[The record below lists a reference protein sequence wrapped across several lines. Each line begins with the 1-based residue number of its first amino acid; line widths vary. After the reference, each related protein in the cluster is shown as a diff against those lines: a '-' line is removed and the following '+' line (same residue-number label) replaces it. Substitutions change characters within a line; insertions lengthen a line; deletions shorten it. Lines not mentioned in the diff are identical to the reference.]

1 MYRKISLD
9 ASSMLKK
16 GTTMKVDMEA
26 VEEAAK
32 KALAEREAGLA
43 TSTASDLE

>member
-1 MYRKISLD
+1 
-9 ASSMLKK
+9 MLKK

-26 VEEAAK
+26 VEQAAK

-43 TSTASDLE
+43 TASDLE